1 MIGGKSMSSGA
12 RGKEIIGGEIRVGGG
27 TMPLSKA
34 VRTGDYVHL
43 SGQIAFRPD
52 GSVLSGDIETE
63 TRAVLD
69 IISATL
75 EEAGCTLADVIKTTV
90 WLSDARDFSRF
101 NAVYAEYFPTE
112 PPARSTIRAE
122 LLLDVKVEIEAIAY
136 RPQDD

>member
-1 MIGGKSMSSGA
+1 MTA
-12 RGKEIIGGEIRVGGG
+12 DNRGKQIIGGPIRVGGAA
-27 TMPLSKA
+27 MPLSKA

-63 TRAVLD
+63 TRTVLD

-75 EEAGCTLADVIKTTV
+75 AEAGCTLTDVVKTTV
-90 WLSDARDFSRF
+90 WLSDPRDFGRF
-101 NAVYAEYFPTE
+101 NAVYGEYFPTE
-112 PPARSTIRAE
+112 PPARSTLRAD

-136 RPQDD
+136 KPA